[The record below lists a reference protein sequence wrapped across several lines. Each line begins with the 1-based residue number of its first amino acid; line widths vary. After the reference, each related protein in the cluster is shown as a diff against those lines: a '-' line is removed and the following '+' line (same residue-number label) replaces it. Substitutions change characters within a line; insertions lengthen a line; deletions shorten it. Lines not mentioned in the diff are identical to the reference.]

1 MSKDLFKDGK
11 IEGTEATFHS
21 IREYFRAY
29 VVKEYTFDEI
39 IKTLDELETG
49 FLKTLE
55 KK

>member
-11 IEGTEATFHS
+11 IEGTAATFHS
-21 IREYFRAY
+21 IREYFKAY
-29 VVKEYTFDEI
+29 VIKEYTFDEI

-49 FLKTLE
+49 FLKILE